1 MQFQFMLVH
10 HRLFFPGPYKPYVNN
25 WQLFWLGSERE
36 IEGLGNNN
44 KTAHQL
50 SHERAEIRYQSRLPA
65 WQQQQPVTS
74 SDDDHVTLSSII
86 AAGSDDRC
94 AKVRRCRCCLVL

>member
-1 MQFQFMLVH
+1 MIV
-10 HRLFFPGPYKPYVNN
+10 LFFPGCYKLYVICDS
-25 WQLFWLGSERE
+25 GRE
-36 IEGLGNNN
+36 SEGLSDNV

-86 AAGSDDRC
+86 AGASDQRC
-94 AKVRRCRCCLVL
+94 AKVRRCRCFPSSLRTNYAFG